1 MNPFIPHFSNECL
14 SSINEDQ
21 INWPKVSKKDLVEE
35 EINFV
40 VQINGKK
47 RSIIK
52 VKRDITEED
61 VLKKIKLNQEIKIF
75 LKNQEIKK
83 TIFIPNK
90 LVNIII

>member
-52 VKRDITEED
+52 VKRDITEKD
-61 VLKKIKLNQEIKIF
+61 VLKKIKLNQEIKKF

-83 TIFIPNK
+83 TIFVPNR